1 MTSEKLVRHT
11 VPRLNWAGRALLRGG
26 GGGAGLVAQEYGV
39 EGSSE
44 QDSAQSLEMRQGKV
58 AAHYE
63 EAQLLQF
70 SLSGARTFF
79 KDG

>member
-44 QDSAQSLEMRQGKV
+44 QDSALLV
-58 AAHYE
+58 AFDA
-63 EAQLLQF
+63 
-70 SLSGARTFF
+70 T
-79 KDG
+79 